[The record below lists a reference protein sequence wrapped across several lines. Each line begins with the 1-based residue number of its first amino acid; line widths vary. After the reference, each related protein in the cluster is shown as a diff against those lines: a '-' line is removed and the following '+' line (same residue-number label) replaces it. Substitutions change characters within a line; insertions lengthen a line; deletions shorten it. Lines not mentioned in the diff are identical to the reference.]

1 MGYRADY
8 LKGWQKAVSQMGTKD
23 YGHSVLPITE
33 DARKFYKGLK
43 KEGIGLETPVQLA
56 GALGARLLTDVGENA
71 TRQIYWRYNHPM
83 ALADKAAE
91 QIIGGRY
98 LNYTPTQ
105 RNAITLAGIGI
116 PVSSSLGTF
125 DPTNIAELGRPKGF
139 AQSYAEQGSEDRRQT
154 GQIGPELIDRF
165 VLGRQGRPLKFATA
179 QEDIPDLTK
188 QRYANYMNYLYNEKG
203 PLGVGVIKG
212 TMENLQGEPEVRIVG
227 FPVGLQAA
235 GALVGGATALRLAG
249 DRTTP
254 ETIPGGIGPKQPRT
268 VRTEDV
274 SESVSGKRPVDKT
287 VYRKGDKRVR
297 MGQGVGDRTGTRTD
311 YVGPRTRTAL
321 AYGAAGALTGA
332 LAGKLANRMIASA
345 GQSDLPTTQEYG
357 ITPERRFGDLGGTSE
372 SELVMASLRGYG
384 PFPELEKLG
393 LNTPEKLEQRRQ
405 ELMALNN

>member
-33 DARKFYKGLK
+33 DAIKFYKGLK

-56 GALGARLLTDVGENA
+56 GAVGARLLTDVGENT

-105 RNAITLAGIGI
+105 RSAITLAGIGI

-154 GQIGPELIDRF
+154 GQIAPELIDRF

-179 QEDIPDLTK
+179 KEDIPDLTK
-188 QRYANYMNYLYNEKG
+188 QRYSNYMNYLYNEKG

-212 TMENLQGEPEVRIVG
+212 TMENLQGEPELRIVG

-249 DRTTP
+249 DSTTA

-274 SESVSGKRPVDKT
+274 SKSVPGKRPVDKT
-287 VYRKGDKRVR
+287 VYRKGDKRMR

-311 YVGPRTRTAL
+311 YVGPRARTAL

-332 LAGKLANRMIASA
+332 LAGKLANRMIASS

-357 ITPERRFGDLGGTSE
+357 VSYYKNKMGGITKVENGVRYDQVVSPNKE
-372 SELVMASLRGYG
+372 
-384 PFPELEKLG
+384 FPEG
-393 LNTPEKLEQRRQ
+393 LYS
-405 ELMALNN
+405 AGY